1 MNQSIRV
8 FIEYKIQADAKVS
21 YEAYMPTILNEL
33 AQEGATNIEWFEA
46 CDQPLLYVEMFVASS
61 FSHYQRLKE
70 LRQIKTH
77 TVFGALD
84 DSIDGGLDKLHCW
97 AFAKKK

>member
-21 YEAYMPTILNEL
+21 YEAHMPAILSEL
-33 AQEGATNIEWFEA
+33 TQEGATNIEWFEA
-46 CDQPLLYVEMFVASS
+46 CDQPLLYVEMFDVSS
-61 FSHYQRLKE
+61 LSHYQRLKE

-77 TVFGALD
+77 TIFGALD
-84 DSIDGGLDKLHCW
+84 HSIDGGIVKLHCW